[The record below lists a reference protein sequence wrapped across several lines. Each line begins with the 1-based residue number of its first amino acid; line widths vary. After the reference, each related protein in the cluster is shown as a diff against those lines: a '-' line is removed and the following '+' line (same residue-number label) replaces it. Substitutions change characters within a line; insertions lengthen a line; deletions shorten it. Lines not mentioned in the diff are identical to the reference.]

1 MVYLFFCPVIGSQ
14 VLLHGPCLESCD
26 PLTLDCGGFQGLAA
40 SSTSKLLLSECQ
52 PFISV
57 WCTKIYRN
65 LFEWCTKK
73 PGCPKHGQAGGSQAA
88 ALSRKFHCR
97 RNSWSWRLSSQV
109 SKKKP
114 RQSISGFNYGEKI
127 HCRIRKKASNYY

>member
-88 ALSRKFHCR
+88 AVTEISLQEKLMELAAFVPSF
-97 RNSWSWRLSSQV
+97 Q
-109 SKKKP
+109 KKTA
-114 RQSISGFNYGEKI
+114 SINF
-127 HCRIRKKASNYY
+127 RIQLWGKNTLQD